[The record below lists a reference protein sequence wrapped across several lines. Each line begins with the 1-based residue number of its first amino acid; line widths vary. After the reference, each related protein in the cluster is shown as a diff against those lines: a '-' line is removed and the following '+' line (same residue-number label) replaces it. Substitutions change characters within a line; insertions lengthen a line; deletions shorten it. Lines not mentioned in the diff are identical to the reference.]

1 VVRHGGTWALDPD
14 IFSFRVLSLDF
25 LYFRG
30 LILTDRPLPSPRGP
44 YRPVEKIW
52 AMTKTEIVG
61 ISGKFREKVG

>member
-1 VVRHGGTWALDPD
+1 MGGLGPLTQT
-14 IFSFRVLSLDF
+14 FSPSGFFSLDF